1 MVVPRPHPPAGPE
14 GGRRG
19 PVRLTLALGA
29 GLVLALVPTLTA
41 NAAPTPTPAASAF
54 RDGDYVVTLARDPIA
69 TYDGSLPGLPQLKS
83 AGGDLD
89 MTRST
94 TQRYRDLLLSA
105 QTKVADSVGVAP
117 LQRYTVALNGF
128 SAKLTGAQ
136 ATKLAT
142 TAGVVSVAPDVERH
156 LVTSSAEASAAAS
169 SVTTTTGS
177 TSAAST
183 ATAPARTTA
192 DYLGLT
198 GADGVWSRLGGVQQ
212 AGRGVVV
219 ADLDTGLWPEHP
231 SVAGAALP
239 TEAPAG
245 EPYGAYRSGSTI
257 RMAKADGGTYTGTCE
272 TGQRWTAASCTTK
285 VVGARAFS
293 DGYTAV
299 HTLGEG
305 EFTSAR
311 DSDGHGTHTATTAV
325 GRNGVPATIDGDSYG
340 DVTGIAPA
348 AALAVY
354 KVCWTGDDGTNGCQ
368 TSDLIAAIDQAV
380 ADNVDVINYSIGSGA
395 SSTAADPVEVAFMV
409 AASAGIF
416 VSASAGNSGPA
427 VSTTEH
433 ASPWVTTVAAAT
445 SVLREGTVVL
455 GDGRKFVGA
464 RLTQEPLPT
473 TRLVLGSDVAAAGKT
488 ANDAAICL
496 GGSLDPVK
504 TKGKVVFCQR
514 AVTARVDKSAE
525 VARAGGVGMVLYNP
539 TPNSLEPDAHAVPTV
554 HLDAGAGKTLLGYL
568 RTHRTN
574 ATVSFQPGNTTR
586 TPTPA
591 PQISAFSSRGP
602 ALVDG
607 GDLLK
612 PDLTAPGSGVVAGYS
627 PVADGAR
634 GNLFAPESGT
644 SMSAPHVTGL
654 AALYYAAH
662 PEFTPMTV
670 KSALMTT
677 ARNLLGPD
685 GTPALDPFAGGAGFV
700 DPTKML
706 TPGLVY
712 DSTPVDWLRYL
723 EGSGV
728 ATGTGVGAID
738 PSELNQASIADGD
751 LAGARTVT
759 RTVTATTGGY
769 YYATAQ
775 LAGFDVQ
782 VQPSVLKLDAGQS
795 AQFRVTL
802 TRTTAALNTWA
813 SGSLTW
819 KGGDGLTVR
828 SPIAVRP
835 IPLAAP
841 AEVAGTGAKGSVQ
854 VGVTPGFTGDLDLTT
869 TGLVAGKRSAG
880 SVAVGDSV
888 EFPVTIP
895 KGTTFSRF
903 DLRGEA
909 GSDVDLYLYSAA
921 GELLDLSASAST
933 DERIDSFVD
942 PGNYVLVVDGYAP
955 APGTSS
961 IGFTFTSFVLGP
973 DAKAGT
979 LAATPDPLTVTT
991 GRQVTYTLAWSGL
1004 DPSTPYLGTVG
1015 YGDTTRSTV
1024 LTVG

>member
-1 MVVPRPHPPAGPE
+1 
-14 GGRRG
+14 
-19 PVRLTLALGA
+19 
-29 GLVLALVPTLTA
+29 
-41 NAAPTPTPAASAF
+41 
-54 RDGDYVVTLARDPIA
+54 
-69 TYDGSLPGLPQLKS
+69 
-83 AGGDLD
+83 
-89 MTRST
+89 
-94 TQRYRDLLLSA
+94 
-105 QTKVADSVGVAP
+105 
-117 LQRYTVALNGF
+117 
-128 SAKLTGAQ
+128 
-136 ATKLAT
+136 
-142 TAGVVSVAPDVERH
+142 
-156 LVTSSAEASAAAS
+156 
-169 SVTTTTGS
+169 
-177 TSAAST
+177 
-183 ATAPARTTA
+183 
-192 DYLGLT
+192 
-198 GADGVWSRLGGVQQ
+198 
-212 AGRGVVV
+212 
-219 ADLDTGLWPEHP
+219 
-231 SVAGAALP
+231 
-239 TEAPAG
+239 
-245 EPYGAYRSGSTI
+245 
-257 RMAKADGGTYTGTCE
+257 
-272 TGQRWTAASCTTK
+272 
-285 VVGARAFS
+285 
-293 DGYTAV
+293 
-299 HTLGEG
+299 
-305 EFTSAR
+305 
-311 DSDGHGTHTATTAV
+311 
-325 GRNGVPATIDGDSYG
+325 
-340 DVTGIAPA
+340 
-348 AALAVY
+348 
-354 KVCWTGDDGTNGCQ
+354 
-368 TSDLIAAIDQAV
+368 
-380 ADNVDVINYSIGSGA
+380 
-395 SSTAADPVEVAFMV
+395 
-409 AASAGIF
+409 
-416 VSASAGNSGPA
+416 
-427 VSTTEH
+427 
-433 ASPWVTTVAAAT
+433 
-445 SVLREGTVVL
+445 
-455 GDGRKFVGA
+455 
-464 RLTQEPLPT
+464 
-473 TRLVLGSDVAAAGKT
+473 
-488 ANDAAICL
+488 
-496 GGSLDPVK
+496 
-504 TKGKVVFCQR
+504 
-514 AVTARVDKSAE
+514 
-525 VARAGGVGMVLYNP
+525 
-539 TPNSLEPDAHAVPTV
+539 
-554 HLDAGAGKTLLGYL
+554 
-568 RTHRTN
+568 
-574 ATVSFQPGNTTR
+574 
-586 TPTPA
+586 
-591 PQISAFSSRGP
+591 
-602 ALVDG
+602 
-607 GDLLK
+607 
-612 PDLTAPGSGVVAGYS
+612 
-627 PVADGAR
+627 
-634 GNLFAPESGT
+634 
-644 SMSAPHVTGL
+644 
-654 AALYYAAH
+654 
-662 PEFTPMTV
+662 
-670 KSALMTT
+670 
-677 ARNLLGPD
+677 
-685 GTPALDPFAGGAGFV
+685 
-700 DPTKML
+700 ML

-933 DERIDSFVD
+933 DERIDDFVD

-979 LAATPDPLTVTT
+979 LAATPDPLPVTT